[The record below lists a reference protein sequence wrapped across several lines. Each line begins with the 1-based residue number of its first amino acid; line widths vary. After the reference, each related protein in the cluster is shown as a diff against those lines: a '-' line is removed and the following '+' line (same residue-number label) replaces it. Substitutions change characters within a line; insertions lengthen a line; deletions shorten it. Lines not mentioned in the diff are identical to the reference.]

1 LLLNCSLTM
10 STLWCMLKRFAR
22 PFLLLL
28 AALFLLEA
36 WLWDKLTLL
45 SHWLRDHLPLEAFKR
60 WVAALVERMPPW
72 AALLLFVIPVI
83 IVQPLKLA
91 ALWLLVHGHVVLGV
105 IGFVAIKI
113 VGFGAVAFLFDL
125 TRDKLMTFGWF
136 VWLYERVLWLRAKAS
151 AFIAP
156 YKIFLKACMAALT
169 AAAFKRLGFKAER
182 RSLLARLRARRRQL

>member
-1 LLLNCSLTM
+1 MIKRLT
-10 STLWCMLKRFAR
+10 R
-22 PFLLLL
+22 PFLLVL
-28 AALFLLEA
+28 AAVFLFEA

-45 SHWLRDHLPLEAFKR
+45 GHWLRDRIPLEAVKR
-60 WVAALVERMPPW
+60 WIAAHIERMPPW

-91 ALWLLVHGHVVLGV
+91 AFWLMLHGHFILGVLG
-105 IGFVAIKI
+105 FVVVKI

-136 VWLYERVLWLRAKAS
+136 VWLYERVLWLRTKAS

-156 YKIFLKACMAALT
+156 YKLALKAQMARLK
-169 AAAFKRLGFKAER
+169 AAAFALLGLR
-182 RSLLARLRARRRQL
+182 GDHRSLLARLRARIRTR